1 MLRLV
6 TKVVRLEDTAHGT
19 KVTEIVSLGSTEFP
33 EHKANSPGTRLK
45 AINQLDNLFQV
56 MSGINLTDVPAKS
69 TLQEL
74 IKELNCLTVP
84 YEVVK
89 LPNEFRI
96 IFKGSDE

>member
-1 MLRLV
+1 M

-19 KVTEIVSLGSTEFP
+19 KATDIVSLGSTDFP

-45 AINQLDNLFQV
+45 AINQLDNLFQIL
-56 MSGINLTDVPAKS
+56 SGINLTDVASTS
-69 TLQEL
+69 TLKEL
-74 IKELNCLTVP
+74 IKELNSLSTP

-96 IFKGSDE
+96 IFKGPDE